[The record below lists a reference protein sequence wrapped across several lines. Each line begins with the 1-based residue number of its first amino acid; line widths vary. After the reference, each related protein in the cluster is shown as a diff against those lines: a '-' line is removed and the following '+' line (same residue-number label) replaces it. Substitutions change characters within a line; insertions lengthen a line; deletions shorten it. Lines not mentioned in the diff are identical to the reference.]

1 MRHQPVGDRKPV
13 SALREDATIIFYHH
27 LFKIKYSSSSLA
39 CGACVKEDSCVRNAR
54 AVLAGGHTV
63 KAWKPYEHS
72 TIEFDEDG
80 KGGLYKEAAKLE
92 WSEEREAFKKAL
104 LYM

>member
-1 MRHQPVGDRKPV
+1 M
-13 SALREDATIIFYHH
+13 
-27 LFKIKYSSSSLA
+27 
-39 CGACVKEDSCVRNAR
+39 
-54 AVLAGGHTV
+54 AGGHTV